1 MTNNNSTGRDAFIS
15 GLRAVAAYLQAT
27 PYAPIPGYSPLYVF
41 PQKGDWAEKCAEIEA
56 IASLLGV
63 TAHLVHGGHYVA
75 NRHFGPVE
83 YRAVAIPP
91 KAEDEGSE

>member
-15 GLRAVAAYLQAT
+15 GLRALADYLQSN
-27 PYAPIPGYSPLYVF
+27 PDAPIPSYSPLHVF
-41 PQKGDWAEKCAEIEA
+41 PQKRNWAEKCAEIEA

-63 TAHLVHGGHYVA
+63 TAHLIHGGHYVA
-75 NRHFGPVE
+75 NRYFGPVE